1 MGARA
6 MSFGKKEL
14 MKCIGNTIEARQNG
28 EFPPKSYSQHD
39 SITGI
44 QDKINAL
51 EERREIEA
59 AEREVWEEHD

>member
-1 MGARA
+1 MKI
-6 MSFGKKEL
+6 GKDEL
-14 MKCIGNTIEARQNG
+14 MKCIGNTIEARKNG

-39 SITGI
+39 SISGI

-59 AEREVWEEHD
+59 AEREVWDTH